1 MRRRHAC
8 GIVRPFLRQI
18 KRPVDEGVA
27 VTRHIGGE
35 DADLAVGD
43 LARRARVL
51 ARNSARRLALL
62 QKTGL
67 VDDQNR
73 ILISQ
78 RFQRVI
84 AHHVAQGIRVPSPPA
99 QDRLLPPRTGIARR
113 FRAHP
118 ARLAPLVPQQ
128 PVEEQARRG
137 RHPLLRNNGRIRA
150 FTSRSDDAQSS
161 SVVSIDAP
169 AIHDLQIMVAHG
181 FRDQ

>member
-1 MRRRHAC
+1 MRRLQAC
-8 GIVRPFLRQI
+8 AIVRPFLRQI
-18 KRPVDEGVA
+18 KRPIDEGVT

-35 DADLAVGD
+35 DADLTIGD
-43 LARRARVL
+43 LARRTRVL

-84 AHHVAQGIRVPSPPA
+84 AHDVAQRIRVPPPA
-99 QDRLLPPRTGIARR
+99 AEDRLLTPRTGIARR

-118 ARLAPLVPQQ
+118 AGLARFVPQKS
-128 PVEEQARRG
+128 VEKLSCRG
-137 RHPLLRNNGRIRA
+137 RHPLLTEQATYPRLHIPQRR
-150 FTSRSDDAQSS
+150 R
-161 SVVSIDAP
+161 P
-169 AIHDLQIMVAHG
+169 KLQ
-181 FRDQ
+181 RRLN